1 MTSCATRGDRA
12 TTADA
17 RRPAGL
23 HPNAASRVATALGSA
38 ITLARLF
45 GDGIFTRWLEAI
57 LLELDTEI
65 IKRSAA
71 EEFIDVPLRGDQLI
85 VECTWLT
92 DTADAAT
99 KWAQSAAILAFE
111 EVIDLPKGDL
121 GRCSR

>member
-1 MTSCATRGDRA
+1 MSQFQFQSDLAAAATSPQQA
-12 TTADA
+12 
-17 RRPAGL
+17 P
-23 HPNAASRVATALGSA
+23 ALGSA

-57 LLELDTEI
+57 LLERDTEI

-99 KWAQSAAILAFE
+99 KWAQIAAILAFE